1 MSSVAPNVIEKH
13 IWLSAERADRL
24 SRLAQ
29 MRQVHQDRIVEKALD
44 ILFSLTD
51 LLGERVEQQSW
62 SFLSETALH
71 RVWDNEEDAVY
82 DNWRELY
89 EVPAR

>member
-1 MSSVAPNVIEKH
+1 MSNIAPNVVEKRV
-13 IWLSAERADRL
+13 WLSVEHAGRL

-29 MRQVHQDRIVEKALD
+29 VHQIREDRIVEKALD
-44 ILFSLTD
+44 AI
-51 LLGERVEQQSW
+51 
-62 SFLSETALH
+62 
-71 RVWDNEEDAVY
+71 Y